1 MAVRAAPR
9 GDAVAA
15 PRPLR
20 ADRGQRPVSGFG
32 GDPTTSRFRPDIEGL
47 RGVAVLAV
55 VAYHAGFLDGGF
67 IGVDV
72 FFVLSG
78 FLITGLLWREVENT
92 AGIDLAAFYLRRVRR
107 LLPASLLVLVIT
119 AGFAAFVL
127 PPLQAEPALKDAAA
141 AGAYVSNYRF
151 AAGGTAY
158 LDAPTSPSPVQHY
171 WSLSVEE
178 QFYVVWPMLLLILVG
193 TARVLRLSRVGFTT
207 FVLALVG
214 AGSFLLSVRLT
225 ESAQPWAFFSLPTR
239 AWELVAGGL
248 LGIAATQL
256 HRVPRW
262 PAALAGWAGLAAVG
276 WAAVNLGESTAFPGT
291 VAAIPVLGTLGMIL
305 AGAATPGRGL
315 ARLLSTGLL
324 QAFGR
329 VSYSWYLWHWPVLV
343 LAEAVAERPLSA
355 TVRVGLATASLL
367 PAVVSLHL
375 VENPIRFSHASAG
388 RPARGVAWGLVG
400 SGAAIL
406 AVLVLGSVLP
416 RLDGGA
422 AAESAELTDPTGN
435 AVSASLAAQ
444 VRDAVVSG
452 VTVQRVPSNLRPSLS
467 RARNDKA
474 APFVDGCN
482 NAFTDATVRRC
493 VYRNAPNRPSVIAF
507 GDSHTAQWHPALLA
521 AADKL
526 DWRLTILTKAV
537 CPPQE
542 LAVFSP
548 VLKRQFTECTTWR
561 ARALARIEAERPDVV
576 VVGVARHYG
585 PEYRF
590 DVYGQAWVTSMAALV
605 ERLQRAGSK
614 VVVLGATPKPPTDI
628 PTCLSGRLRRVP
640 ECNLQRAAAVDALG
654 ADAERVAVRRA
665 GGSYFDVAPWVCAD
679 EVCPVIVG
687 NLLVYR
693 DENHFSTPFMT
704 WLAPVVTDVL
714 ASLGP
719 RPPP

>member
-1 MAVRAAPR
+1 M
-9 GDAVAA
+9 
-15 PRPLR
+15 
-20 ADRGQRPVSGFG
+20 SGFG
-32 GDPTTSRFRPDIEGL
+32 GDPATSRFRPDIEGL

-55 VAYHAGFLDGGF
+55 VAYHAGFLPGGF

-78 FLITGLLWREVENT
+78 FLITGLLWREVEHT

-107 LLPASLLVLVIT
+107 LLPASLLVLVVT
-119 AGFAAFVL
+119 AGLAAFVL

-158 LDAPTSPSPVQHY
+158 LDTPTSPSPVQHY

-178 QFYVVWPMLLLILVG
+178 QFYVVWPVLILLLVG
-193 TARVLRLSRVGFTT
+193 TARLLRVSRVGFTV
-207 FVLALVG
+207 FVLSLVG
-214 AGSFLLSVRLT
+214 VGSFALSVRLT
-225 ESAQPWAFFSLPTR
+225 ASSQPWAFFSLPTR

-248 LGIAATQL
+248 LGIAATRL
-256 HRVPRW
+256 GRIPSWV
-262 PAALAGWAGLAAVG
+262 AGLAGWTGLAAVG
-276 WAAVNLGESTAFPGT
+276 WSAWSFGASTAFPGT
-291 VAAIPVLGTLGMIL
+291 IAAIPVLGTVGVVM
-305 AGAATPGRGL
+305 AGAVAPRRGL
-315 ARLLSTGLL
+315 AGLL
-324 QAFGR
+324 AIRPLQAVGR

-343 LAEAVAERPLSA
+343 LAEAAAGRTLSA
-355 TVRVGLATASLL
+355 TERIVLAVGSLG
-367 PAVVSLHL
+367 PAILSLQL
-375 VENPIRFSHASAG
+375 VENPIRFSHAWAA
-388 RPARGVAWGLVG
+388 RPVRGVAWGLAG
-400 SGAAIL
+400 SAAAVV
-406 AVLVLGSVLP
+406 AVLVFGSALP

-422 AAESAELTDPTGN
+422 AAAGSELAPDPTGN

-444 VRDAVVSG
+444 VHEALAG
-452 VTVQRVPSNLRPSLS
+452 GATVQRVPSNLRPSL
-467 RARNDKA
+467 RGARRDKA

-493 VYRNAPNRPSVIAF
+493 VYRNAPNRPSVVAF
-507 GDSHTAQWHPALLA
+507 GDSHAAQWHPALA
-521 AADKL
+521 AAAGTL

-590 DVYGQAWVTSMAALV
+590 DVFGEAWVTSMAALV

-614 VVVLGATPKPPTDI
+614 VVVLSPTPKPPTDV
-628 PTCLSGRLRRVP
+628 PTCLSGRLRRAS
-640 ECNLQRAAAVDALG
+640 ECNLQRAAAINAGGVE
-654 ADAERVAVRRA
+654 AERTAVRRA
-665 GGSYFDVAPWVCAD
+665 GGSYFDVAPWVCAE

-714 ASLGP
+714 RSVG
-719 RPPP
+719 PPPASDAPPTTARR